1 MNNFNTCDF
10 LCNWA
15 KMLWAYDNLS
25 NNRAI
30 MLKEEEEKKNLEKRQ
45 KYTHTL
51 NQTQWKKT

>member
-30 MLKEEEEKKNLEKRQ
+30 MLKEEEKKNLEKRQ
-45 KYTHTL
+45 KHRHTL
-51 NQTQWKKT
+51 NQTRWKKT